1 MKSLLALHRSVSALT
16 DLILVCDRL
25 LSEQQTLEVFTA
37 SAVNPGWWITAHYIF
52 KTQNISHF
60 WGCFTLTS
68 ASDHIY
74 LQLHVITICLC
85 WFMIVYIYAFFPT
98 CCVACMH
105 ALPAVLTQDSVCKEC
120 NQSSWLKKTN
130 KQMCQIYVYI
140 LVQIFLVERRTQYT
154 LSPGSKTLCS
164 SFLTIQNS
172 KKKTDRFGKCYNTI
186 SNQVTCET
194 KHMRN
199 SFLEHNFTNWHKTA
213 LCSHPQ
219 FKTHDFS
226 VLLIEQNLS
235 SKVHLELENS
245 HKGLTQI
252 N

>member
-120 NQSSWLKKTN
+120 NQSPWLKKTN

-154 LSPGSKTLCS
+154 LSPGSETLCS

-172 KKKTDRFGKCYNTI
+172 
-186 SNQVTCET
+186 T
-194 KHMRN
+194 KNR
-199 SFLEHNFTNWHKTA
+199 
-213 LCSHPQ
+213 
-219 FKTHDFS
+219 S
-226 VLLIEQNLS
+226 VW
-235 SKVHLELENS
+235 KVLQH
-245 HKGLTQI
+245 HF
-252 N
+252 